1 MDCNLIGKARWPD
14 VWDAFQAFVMQKTSA
29 LTPQSARIPFPHTE
43 HDFLRMGIHQL
54 PGKHGNL
61 SAMVS
66 VMSDEIGEKADCVW
80 TKTFDVAV
88 GRDGSAQDYA
98 ESFAALFHCP
108 QKPAA
113 R

>member
-1 MDCNLIGKARWPD
+1 MA
-14 VWDAFQAFVMQKTSA
+14 
-29 LTPQSARIPFPHTE
+29 
-43 HDFLRMGIHQL
+43 
-54 PGKHGNL
+54 GKHGNL

-66 VMSDEIGEKADCVW
+66 VMGDEISEKADCVR

-88 GRDGSAQDYA
+88 GRNGSAQDYA

-108 QKPAA
+108 SEPAA